1 MCVCVQCRIPVGMGM
16 CVYRVSDRSSF
27 VNVF

>member
-1 MCVCVQCRIPVGMGM
+1 MCVCVQCRIAVGMGM
-16 CVYRVSDRSSF
+16 CVYRVSGRSSF